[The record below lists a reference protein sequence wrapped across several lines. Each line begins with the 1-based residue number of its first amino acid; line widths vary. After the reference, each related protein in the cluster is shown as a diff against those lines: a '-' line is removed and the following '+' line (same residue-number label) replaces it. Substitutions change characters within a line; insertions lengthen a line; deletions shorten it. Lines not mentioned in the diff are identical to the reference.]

1 VIAPDLRGYGLSAKP
16 GAVADYRIEALIG
29 DIDGLLSALGLKSAL
44 FAGHDWGAL
53 LLWQMALLQPQLIDG
68 LICLNI
74 PFFAR
79 GETEPVAVMRQKL
92 GDDFYI
98 VNFQDSDEADRLF
111 DADPHHFINNMM
123 RRGQI
128 SRAQFDRLP
137 RKRKTISLIATM
149 NRRQAVGASILTDR
163 ELKHYADA
171 FKAGGFSGPIN
182 WYRNWTHNWAITKGI
197 PQQVRAA
204 TLFIG
209 AVDDVVVS
217 PAQIQAMRAHVPDL
231 EIRMIDDCGHWT
243 QQEHPDRTN
252 ALMLEWMS
260 RRYKA

>member
-1 VIAPDLRGYGLSAKP
+1 
-16 GAVADYRIEALIG
+16 
-29 DIDGLLSALGLKSAL
+29 
-44 FAGHDWGAL
+44 
-53 LLWQMALLQPQLIDG
+53 
-68 LICLNI
+68 
-74 PFFAR
+74 
-79 GETEPVAVMRQKL
+79 
-92 GDDFYI
+92 
-98 VNFQDSDEADRLF
+98 
-111 DADPHHFINNMM
+111 
-123 RRGQI
+123 
-128 SRAQFDRLP
+128 
-137 RKRKTISLIATM
+137 
-149 NRRQAVGASILTDR
+149 LTDR